1 MSSYLLDTHT
11 LLWYLEN
18 NNRLTEKVKVLLE
31 DTNNQLFISI
41 ASIWEIAIK
50 MNIGKLTMLKP
61 FENLEN
67 DLQML
72 DIKILPINFA
82 HTQKYLSLELPHR
95 DPFDRIL
102 VVQCQEENLIFIS
115 ADEIFDSYPIQRIF

>member
-1 MSSYLLDTHT
+1 MVFGKQQSPH
-11 LLWYLEN
+11 
-18 NNRLTEKVKVLLE
+18 RKILE

-50 MNIGKLTMLKP
+50 MNIGKLTMLKL
-61 FENLEN
+61 FESLEN

-102 VVQCQEENLIFIS
+102 VAQCQQENLVLIS